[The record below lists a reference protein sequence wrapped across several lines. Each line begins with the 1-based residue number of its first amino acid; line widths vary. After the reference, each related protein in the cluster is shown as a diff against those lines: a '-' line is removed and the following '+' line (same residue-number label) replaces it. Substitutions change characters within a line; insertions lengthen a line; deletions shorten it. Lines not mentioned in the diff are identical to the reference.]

1 MALSSARQDSKVD
14 PDKGV
19 YVEMEGIMEVR
30 YTSEDIDFQD
40 EPEDFFYFQQRVR
53 EIPDDFC
60 HKDRETTQQAFF
72 YCLVCNCDLKS
83 LRPLRDHVT
92 GNKHIRKACEKKR
105 QVLGLPQE
113 PQNAPRKKEKKK
125 ERPRVDVGLTLR
137 QRLEESGEP
146 AIGLEY
152 ITEYLNPNKSSDHP
166 MYTCSL
172 EGCKSAWGTSDDI
185 FNHCI
190 KPKHHKN
197 FFKKQNP
204 EDSRIAGLSSAD
216 ILMKAAEYEE
226 EHGGSEE
233 RDYTVIRVVRNYEEY
248 IELRDRP
255 DDWSEKKAQ
264 LGLVGSNCNPNMEPL
279 GKRGQGGWRGDKR
292 NVKEESMFDEEAWA
306 GWEPPSKKKAVE
318 DWKYNMRNGVK
329 DVTDMV
335 DDFNGMKGDSKY
347 EEINYY
353 KDMYG
358 KLLSLFDNDVDDE
371 GTEMKDSIMA
381 FKNELAAAGSSLV
394 EKVEREDRA
403 MKSVSK
409 LMAELEEEIEKYS
422 SERSTKK
429 YKNIQSRLTQITK
442 EMKVLVVTSPANIS
456 LKEKYNA
463 RLAQLWTDFESRS
476 DSLVEVLEQQMGTT
490 VGTSGKSN
498 SQRNHDLRSEAVELY
513 KKEIFAFVET
523 ALQQYREKFED
534 DRELSTFAMWVVENK
549 VLGMEINVFIKRG
562 APWKD
567 FHVTS
572 KTRDSVEA
580 YLKTKMKKYTVG
592 EVYKRQK

>member
-40 EPEDFFYFQQRVR
+40 EPEDFFHFQQRVR

-279 GKRGQGGWRGDKR
+279 GKRGQGGWRGEKR

-329 DVTDMV
+329 AVSDMV

-347 EEINYY
+347 EEIKYY

-358 KLLSLFDNDVDDE
+358 KLLSLFDHDEDDE
-371 GTEMKDSIMA
+371 GTEMKDSVMA
-381 FKNELAAAGSSLV
+381 FKNELAAAESSLV

>member
-40 EPEDFFYFQQRVR
+40 EPEDFFHFQQRVR

-279 GKRGQGGWRGDKR
+279 GKRGQGGWRGEKR

-358 KLLSLFDNDVDDE
+358 KLLALFDHDVEDE
-371 GTEMKDSIMA
+371 GTEMKDSIIA
-381 FKNELAAAGSSLV
+381 FKNELAAAESSLV
-394 EKVEREDRA
+394 EKVGREDRA

>member
-40 EPEDFFYFQQRVR
+40 EPEDFFHFQQRVR

-279 GKRGQGGWRGDKR
+279 GKRGQGGWRGDKK

-306 GWEPPSKKKAVE
+306 GWEPPTKKRAVE

-347 EEINYY
+347 EEIRYY

-358 KLLSLFDNDVDDE
+358 KLLSLFDHDVDDE
-371 GTEMKDSIMA
+371 GTEMKDSVMA
-381 FKNELAAAGSSLV
+381 FKNELAAAESSLV
-394 EKVEREDRA
+394 EKVDREDRA

-429 YKNIQSRLTQITK
+429 YKNIQSRLTHITK

-572 KTRDSVEA
+572 KTRDSVET

>member
-40 EPEDFFYFQQRVR
+40 EPEDFFHFQQRVR

-279 GKRGQGGWRGDKR
+279 GKRGQGGWKGEKR

-347 EEINYY
+347 EEIKYY

-358 KLLSLFDNDVDDE
+358 KLLSLFDHDEDDE
-371 GTEMKDSIMA
+371 GTEMKDSVMA
-381 FKNELAAAGSSLV
+381 FKNELAAAESSLV